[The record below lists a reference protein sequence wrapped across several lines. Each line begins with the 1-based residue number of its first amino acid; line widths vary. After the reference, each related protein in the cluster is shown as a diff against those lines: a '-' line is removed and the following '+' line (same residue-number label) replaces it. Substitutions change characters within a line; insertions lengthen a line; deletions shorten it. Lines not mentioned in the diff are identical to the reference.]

1 MVIATRAPLETYL
14 AREYP
19 FDVIA
24 DPEGGYVIIFPDL
37 PNCMTQV
44 EDLAEIGPM
53 AEEIRHL
60 WIESEYE
67 DGAEIP
73 PPSYPEEYSG
83 KFNVRLSRSLH
94 RHLSESAEREGLSL
108 NSYVANLLGRGDSQ
122 ARVERRLAEIEAR
135 IENRLLDI
143 EEQLSDIH
151 ESLRYRPAGVPR
163 IAPQRERFQAVQDDY
178 ADSVAA

>member
-1 MVIATRAPLETYL
+1 MASTTRAPLEDYL

-24 DPEGGYVIIFPDL
+24 DPEGGYVIVFRDL
-37 PNCMTQV
+37 PGCMTQV

-53 AEEIRHL
+53 AEEIRRL

-94 RHLSESAEREGLSL
+94 RQLAESAEREGLSL
-108 NSYVANLLGRGDSQ
+108 NSHVAALLGRGDAQ
-122 ARVERRLAEIEAR
+122 MRVERQLATTEAR
-135 IENRLLDI
+135 IEDRLLDI
-143 EEQLSDIH
+143 ERQLSDIH
-151 ESLRYRPAGVPR
+151 DNLRYRPAGVPKT
-163 IAPQRERFQAVQDDY
+163 APQRERFQFVQDGY
-178 ADSVAA
+178 EDSVAA